1 MINEQLDEARC
12 KEAFRLW
19 DPNTDISLLAKIGAR
34 LAREGWTPPERVDP
48 DLLAAREWLKINSNH
63 KSAYIDVGAADT
75 HPPIRAYLAGCTRG
89 REGTKGLVEAAE
101 TLVGILE
108 NAWPALVG
116 LAPVERLRAAL
127 ASAKRGG

>member
-1 MINEQLDEARC
+1 M
-12 KEAFRLW
+12 F
-19 DPNTDISLLAKIGAR
+19 LASS
-34 LAREGWTPPERVDP
+34 GWTPPEPEVDP
-48 DLLAAREWLKINSNH
+48 DEKAARLYASQIPSSPEVYKLM
-63 KSAYIDVGAADT
+63 
-75 HPPIRAYLAGCTRG
+75 IRAYLAGCTRG
-89 REGTKGLVEAAE
+89 REGAKGLVEAAE